1 MGKAQIAKARYGR
14 AAALLVAFA
23 LLVPVGS
30 ASAAPPPG
38 VDLFETDPA
47 TTQFTFQSP
56 GTAIPPGFFGPGSD
70 PFVGQVYFGGV
81 PLGAF
86 QGRLVGDADTVV
98 RRGAAPPGAPA
109 GAVPIELAE
118 LSLQS
123 VDPITVTY
131 GGGQAPE
138 PWTVAVAPSP
148 SVKSQG
154 VIFIDD
160 AGTFDSQFQVLP
172 LLTFTRIADG
182 LQRVLDMGSL
192 PPEVRNAL
200 VFQQNDAPWRVGCV
214 LPALAVPGL
223 NDGFCPGLT
232 RGGEKLL
239 TPELALFASHGVYPA
254 QPSLEHFH
262 CYSLRRAGF
271 RRRTVAL
278 NDQFGVR
285 RSRARQR
292 GELCNPVRKNS
303 EPFVNRRAHLQC
315 YRTGGKP
322 VNRLVAVQNQFGSQR
337 LLVKSPRRLCVPSEK
352 RLFRRGSPRDFPRI
366 QVPIDHYQCYSVRN
380 RSPLWA
386 ASPVRGVKLSD
397 QFVQRGARLG
407 GAFQLCAPVRKRF
420 RGKVTPLQHPVKHL
434 VCYSINPRNVIRRV
448 QIRNQLERRALL
460 TRRSFSLCVP
470 SNKLVLR

>member
-1 MGKAQIAKARYGR
+1 MGKFLYGR
-14 AAALLVAFA
+14 AAVALLSAVA
-23 LLVPVGS
+23 LLVPAGS

-47 TTQFTFQSP
+47 TTQLTFQP
-56 GTAIPPGFFGPGSD
+56 PATAIPPGFFGPGSD
-70 PFVGQVYFGGV
+70 PFVGQVNFGGV
-81 PLGAF
+81 PLETF
-86 QGRLVGDADTVV
+86 QGRSVGDADTVV
-98 RRGAAPPGAPA
+98 QRHAALPAFAPSPS
-109 GAVPIELAE
+109 AVPIELVG

-131 GGGQAPE
+131 AGGQSPE
-138 PWTVAVAPSP
+138 PWTVQVSPSP

-154 VIFIDD
+154 AIFIDD
-160 AGTFDSQFQVLP
+160 AGTFDSQLQVLP

-182 LQRVLDMGSL
+182 QQRVLDMGLL

-200 VFQQNDAPWRVGCV
+200 TFQQANAPWRDGCV

-232 RGGEKLL
+232 QGGEKLL

-262 CYSLRRAGF
+262 CYSLRRSGF
-271 RRRTVAL
+271 RRRTVGLA
-278 NDQFGVR
+278 DQFGTR
-285 RSRARQR
+285 RSRVRQR

-337 LLVKSPRRLCVPSEK
+337 LLVGSPRRLCVPSEK
-352 RLFRRGSPRDFPRI
+352 RFFRRGARRAFPRI

-386 ASPVRGVKLSD
+386 PSAVRGVKLSD

-407 GAFQLCAPVRKRF
+407 GAFQLCAPARKRF
-420 RGKVTPLQHPVKHL
+420 RRQVTPLQHPVKHL
-434 VCYSINPRNVIRRV
+434 VCYGINRQNVIRRV
-448 QIRNQLERRALL
+448 QIRNQFERRALL